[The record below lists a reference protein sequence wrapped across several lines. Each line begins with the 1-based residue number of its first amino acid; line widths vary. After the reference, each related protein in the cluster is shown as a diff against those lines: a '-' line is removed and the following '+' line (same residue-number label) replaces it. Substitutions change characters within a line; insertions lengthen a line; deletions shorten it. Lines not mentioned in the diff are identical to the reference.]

1 MTATMQFRPLLVGKE
16 YDDKA
21 VWKRINWTW
30 VLQRLP
36 MLLFALVSS
45 YGVGHLL
52 SLSGVKPPFDTI
64 GSISFDLG
72 FLGAIA
78 LADMQLTKSTWN
90 QVAYFAL
97 NIGMSG
103 LAALFNVLSHADG
116 KYANITAES
125 ITVGAP
131 FAVVGLLYALYYH
144 SVMNGLI
151 DKETEQKDKNDKA
164 AAKTAFPCDYCGEG
178 KGSRA
183 AVYGHFKS
191 CAMKQMHVANPNPAI
206 CKCLQCHPK
215 T

>member
-1 MTATMQFRPLLVGKE
+1 MQFRPLLVGKE
-16 YDDKA
+16 YDAKA

-52 SLSGVKPPFDTI
+52 SLSGVKAPFDTI
-64 GSISFDLG
+64 GSISFDIG

-90 QVAYFAL
+90 QIAYFAL

-125 ITVGAP
+125 VTVGAP

-151 DKETEQKDKNDKA
+151 DKETEQKEQA
-164 AAKTAFPCDYCGEG
+164 ATEAKKTSVPCDYCGDG
-178 KGSRA
+178 KSSKA
-183 AVYGHFKS
+183 AVYGHYKS
-191 CAMKQMHVANPNPAI
+191 CAIKKMHDHNPDPTV
-206 CKCLQCHPK
+206 CKCLKCHPNK
-215 T
+215 